1 MAIKYLNNLLIG
13 GRFNMNYNELKKLII
28 NWANERNLIK
38 KENAEKQYLKFLEEV
53 GETAK
58 AILKDDSTGV
68 IDGFGDIAV
77 TMIILGEQ
85 IGNSQELSDNNNFL
99 TGITLYDVVKRV
111 GPDFVNPSAMNF
123 LFDCA
128 YSYGLNLNDCLLAAW
143 NEIKDRKGKT
153 INGTFI
159 KN

>member
-1 MAIKYLNNLLIG
+1 MK
-13 GRFNMNYNELKKLII
+13 YNELKQLII
-28 NWANERNLIK
+28 DWAKEKDLIK

-58 AILKDDSTGV
+58 AIINQDQLGT

-85 IGNSQELSDNNNFL
+85 IGNSQELSEINTPLN
-99 TGITLYDVVKRV
+99 GITLYDVVRRV
-111 GPDFVNPSAMNF
+111 SPDFVNPSAMNF

-128 YSYGLNLNDCLLAAW
+128 YSYGLNLNDCLNGAW
-143 NEIKDRKGKT
+143 EEIKDRKGTT

>member
-1 MAIKYLNNLLIG
+1 MSNK
-13 GRFNMNYNELKKLII
+13 YNELKPLII
-28 NWANERNLIK
+28 DWAKEKDLIK
-38 KENAEKQYLKFLEEV
+38 KENAGKQYLKFLEEV

-58 AILKDDSTGV
+58 AILKNDFDGIV
-68 IDGFGDIAV
+68 DGFGDIAV

-85 IGNSQELSDNNNFL
+85 IGNSQELSDIEKPLN
-99 TGITLYDVVKRV
+99 GITLYDVVRRV

-128 YSYGLNLNDCLLAAW
+128 SSYYLNLNDCLWVAW
-143 NEIKDRKGKT
+143 EEIKDRKGTT

>member
-1 MAIKYLNNLLIG
+1 MK
-13 GRFNMNYNELKKLII
+13 YNELKPLII
-28 NWANERNLIK
+28 NWAKEKNLIK
-38 KENAEKQYLKFLEEV
+38 KENAEKQYLKFLEEI

-58 AILKDDSTGV
+58 AILKDDSAGV

-85 IGNSQELSDNNNFL
+85 IGNSQELSEIEKPLSD
-99 TGITLYDVVKRV
+99 ITLYDVVKRV
-111 GPDFVNPSAMNF
+111 GPEFVNPSAINF

-128 YSYGLNLNDCLLAAW
+128 YSYGLNLNDCLLTAW
-143 NEIKDRKGKT
+143 QEIKDRKGKT

>member
-1 MAIKYLNNLLIG
+1 MK
-13 GRFNMNYNELKKLII
+13 YNELKPLII
-28 NWANERNLIK
+28 NWAKERELIK

-58 AILKDDSTGV
+58 AILKDDSAGV

-85 IGNSQELSDNNNFL
+85 IGNSQELSDIEKPLN
-99 TGITLYDVVKRV
+99 GITLYDVVRRV
-111 GPDFVNPSAMNF
+111 SPEFVNPSAMNF

-128 YSYGLNLNDCLLAAW
+128 YSYGLNLNDCILAAW
-143 NEIKDRKGKT
+143 KEIKDRKGKT

>member
-1 MAIKYLNNLLIG
+1 MK
-13 GRFNMNYNELKKLII
+13 YNELKPLII
-28 NWANERNLIK
+28 EWAKEKDLIK
-38 KENAEKQYLKFLEEV
+38 KENSEKQYLKFLEEV

-58 AILKDDSTGV
+58 AIIKNDFDGIV
-68 IDGFGDIAV
+68 DGFGDISV

-85 IGNSQELSDNNNFL
+85 ICNSQELSDIEKPL
-99 TGITLYDVVKRV
+99 SGITLYDVVRRV
-111 GPDFVNPSAMNF
+111 SPEFVNPSAMNF

-128 YSYGLNLNDCLLAAW
+128 YFYGLNLNDCLLAAW

-159 KN
+159 KSI

>member
-1 MAIKYLNNLLIG
+1 MK
-13 GRFNMNYNELKKLII
+13 YNELKPFII
-28 NWANERNLIK
+28 NWANERELIK

-58 AILKDDSTGV
+58 AIINQNQSGI

-85 IGNSQELSDNNNFL
+85 IGNSQELSDTYKPIGFINL
-99 TGITLYDVVKRV
+99 HDVVRRV

-123 LFDCA
+123 LNDACFF
-128 YSYGLNLNDCLLAAW
+128 YGLDLVQCLEVAW
-143 NEIKDRKGKT
+143 EEIKDRKGTT

>member
-1 MAIKYLNNLLIG
+1 
-13 GRFNMNYNELKKLII
+13 MNYNELKNLII
-28 NWANERNLIK
+28 NWTNERELIK

-58 AILKDDSTGV
+58 AILKDDSAGV

-85 IGNSQELSDNNNFL
+85 IANSQELSDNNNFL

-123 LFDCA
+123 LNDACFF
-128 YSYGLNLNDCLLAAW
+128 YGLDLVQCLESAW
-143 NEIKDRKGKT
+143 EEIKDRKGKT

>member
-1 MAIKYLNNLLIG
+1 
-13 GRFNMNYNELKKLII
+13 MNYNELKNLII
-28 NWANERNLIK
+28 DWANDRDLIK

-53 GETAK
+53 GETGK
-58 AILKDDSTGV
+58 AIINQNQSGI

-85 IGNSQELSDNNNFL
+85 IGNSQELSDIEKPL
-99 TGITLYDVVKRV
+99 SGITLYDVVRRV
-111 GPDFVNPSAMNF
+111 SPEFVNPSAMNF

-143 NEIKDRKGKT
+143 EEIKARKGKT
-153 INGTFI
+153 INGTFV
-159 KN
+159 KNKLWKRLN

>member
-1 MAIKYLNNLLIG
+1 MK
-13 GRFNMNYNELKKLII
+13 YNELKLLII
-28 NWANERNLIK
+28 NWAKEKELIK

-53 GETAK
+53 GETGK
-58 AILKDDSTGV
+58 AIINQDQSGI

-85 IGNSQELSDNNNFL
+85 IGNSQELSDIQKPL
-99 TGITLYDVVKRV
+99 KGITLYDVVRRV
-111 GPDFVNPSAMNF
+111 SPEFVNPSAMNF

-143 NEIKDRKGKT
+143 NEIKDRKGTT

-159 KN
+159 KNQL

>member
-1 MAIKYLNNLLIG
+1 MK
-13 GRFNMNYNELKKLII
+13 YNELKPLII
-28 NWANERNLIK
+28 NWAKEKDLIK
-38 KENAEKQYLKFLEEV
+38 KENSEKQYLKFLEEV

-58 AILKDDSTGV
+58 AIINQDQSGT

-85 IGNSQELSDNNNFL
+85 IDNTQTLSDIEKPL
-99 TGITLYDVVKRV
+99 PWITLYDVVRRV
-111 GPDFVNPSAMNF
+111 SPDFVNPSALNF
-123 LFDCA
+123 LYDCA

-143 NEIKDRKGKT
+143 EEIKDRKGKT